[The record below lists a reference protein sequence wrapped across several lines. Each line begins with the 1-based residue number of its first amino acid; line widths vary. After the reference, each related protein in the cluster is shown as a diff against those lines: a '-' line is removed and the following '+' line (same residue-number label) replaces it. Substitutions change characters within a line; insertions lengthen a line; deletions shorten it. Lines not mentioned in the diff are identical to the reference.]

1 MAFLAGAALF
11 LAFWTGFLAAM
22 DFFCAGA
29 ATGGWVALEGAAGW
43 VALEGAAGAG
53 AGAGAAA
60 CAEAEMEMKP
70 ASRATRIL
78 FMEIPG

>member
-1 MAFLAGAALF
+1 MAFLAGAAFF

-29 ATGGWVALEGAAGW
+29 ATGGWVALEGAAG
-43 VALEGAAGAG
+43 AGAG